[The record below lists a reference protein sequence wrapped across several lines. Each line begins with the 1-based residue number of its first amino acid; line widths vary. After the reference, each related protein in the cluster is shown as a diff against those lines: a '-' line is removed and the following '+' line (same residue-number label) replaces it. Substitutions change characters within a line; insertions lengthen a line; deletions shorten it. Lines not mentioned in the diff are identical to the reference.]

1 MDQWFCPIVNGKKC
15 LKLCFWL
22 WNLTSKKAIKL
33 FPVSDFFIAAYLLDS
48 MSIVKKKYF
57 LIFKCLTKNFLSN
70 VRNFYFQF
78 IKILNSLK
86 ETLEIK
92 KSNCKK
98 IYGVKK
104 VTRALF
110 AFILKIV
117 TNFYK

>member
-1 MDQWFCPIVNGKKC
+1 M
-15 LKLCFWL
+15 L
-22 WNLTSKKAIKL
+22 L
-33 FPVSDFFIAAYLLDS
+33 FEGRLYFFAK
-48 MSIVKKKYF
+48 MF
-57 LIFKCLTKNFLSN
+57 TKI
-70 VRNFYFQF
+70 F